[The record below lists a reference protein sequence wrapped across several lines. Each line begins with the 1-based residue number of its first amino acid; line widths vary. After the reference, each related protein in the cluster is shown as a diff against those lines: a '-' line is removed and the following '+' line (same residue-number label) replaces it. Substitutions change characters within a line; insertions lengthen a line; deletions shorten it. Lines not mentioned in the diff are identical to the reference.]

1 MAFLVMHRE
10 RNLGQAVVRSIVAI
24 GLVASLGACSGT
36 SNSGPSAST
45 ANSSSE
51 SDVDN
56 SIPGDPADGP
66 DSVQPTCVQPGVLTC
81 LLPWPD
87 NRLTVADVNTPT
99 GRRLAI
105 PSDATPVNVDGVAI
119 DVTDQN
125 RGDGFSPN
133 SVIVFSAPD
142 VDLEKSGV
150 PNSTAIEDSL
160 VISNP
165 ITLRD
170 VDSVTDWP
178 FWGELDEP
186 SGLVTLRP
194 AVALT
199 EGHTYEVTIGD
210 LVTTQG
216 QPVDIDETKRQW
228 SFTVAS
234 EESLSSRL
242 LHERSVAYEQIGD
255 GVPKFTVDTVSP
267 GDFQTIDGTLE
278 IPNFLDND
286 GSPGGKLLFD
296 ADGNPAINPDHPT
309 YEAAYRCLIP
319 NEVSSP
325 VPALLYGHGLMGSR
339 DQVDFFGAFAG
350 QGMIG
355 ACAVDWLGMAT
366 EDVANL
372 TGILGD
378 MSRFNEQVD
387 RMLQGHI
394 AFQMLGRL
402 TNSPSG
408 FVSHQAFQNADG
420 SPILKADST
429 VFVGN
434 SQGGILGGA
443 TSAISTE
450 WHRAVLGVPGMNYSL
465 LLPRS
470 SDWPEFKVIFDQA
483 YAQPEDQLISL
494 ALVQLLWDRGE
505 NGGYA
510 QHLTSNPYQG
520 IESKDVLLVEAFG
533 DHQVANVGTEVLART
548 INAKV
553 HSPSVK
559 DGRSLSKTPF
569 WGIGQIESYPF
580 NGSAL
585 VMWDYGTPAP
595 PIGAAAP
602 TEPEFGLDPH
612 GAGSDEALVLVQA
625 LGYLLGG
632 QLQNVCGDGPCVGR
646 QIDG

>member
-1 MAFLVMHRE
+1 MAFLVMRRK
-10 RNLGQAVVRSIVAI
+10 RNFAQVLARSVVVM
-24 GLVASLGACSGT
+24 GLVASLAACSGT
-36 SNSGPSAST
+36 SDPGSSAST
-45 ANSSSE
+45 TDSSPGSTVDGSAPGSP
-51 SDVDN
+51 SD
-56 SIPGDPADGP
+56 GT
-66 DSVQPTCVQPGVLTC
+66 DSVQPTCDQPGVLTC

-105 PSDATPVNVDGVAI
+105 PSDATPVNVDGVAL

-160 VISNP
+160 IDSNP
-165 ITLRD
+165 ISLRD
-170 VDSVTDWP
+170 IDSEIDWP

-199 EGHTYEVTIGD
+199 EGHTYQVTID
-210 LVTTQG
+210 ALVTSQG
-216 QPVDIDETKRQW
+216 EPVDIDANKQQW

-242 LHERSVAYEQIGD
+242 LFERSVAYEQIGD
-255 GVPKFTVDTVSP
+255 GAPKFTVDTVTP
-267 GDFQTIDGTLE
+267 GDVQTIDGTLE

-296 ADGNPAINPDHPT
+296 SAGNPALNPEHPT
-309 YEAAYRCLIP
+309 YDAAFRCVIP

-325 VPALLYGHGLMGSR
+325 VPALLYGHGLLGSR
-339 DQVDFFGAFAG
+339 SQVDFFGAFAG

-366 EDVANL
+366 EDLANL
-372 TGILGD
+372 AGILSD
-378 MSRFNEQVD
+378 MSRFNEQAD
-387 RMLQGHI
+387 RMLQGII

-402 TNSPSG
+402 TNSPLG
-408 FVSHQAFQNADG
+408 FVSHSAFQNDDG
-420 SPILKADST
+420 SPILKADAT

-443 TSAISTE
+443 ATAITSE
-450 WHRAVLGVPGMNYSL
+450 WSRAVLGVPGMNYSL

-470 SDWPEFKVIFDQA
+470 SDWPEFQVIFDKA
-483 YAQPEDQLISL
+483 YTKKEDQLLTL

-510 QHLTSNPYQG
+510 QHLTADPYPG
-520 IESKDVLLVEAFG
+520 LESKDVLLVQAFG
-533 DHQVANVGTEVLART
+533 DHQVANVATEVFART
-548 INAKV
+548 IQAKIAT
-553 HSPSVK
+553 PALQE
-559 DGRSLSKTPF
+559 GRSLSRTPF
-569 WGIGQIESYPF
+569 WGIDPIDGYPF
-580 NGSAL
+580 DGSAL
-585 VMWDYGTPAP
+585 VIWDYGTPAP
-595 PIGAAAP
+595 PVGAAMP

-612 GAGSDEALVLVQA
+612 GAGSDEPLVLVQA

-632 QLQNVCGDGPCVGR
+632 QLLNVCGDGPCIGQ

>member
-1 MAFLVMHRE
+1 MALLGMRRE
-10 RNLGQAVVRSIVAI
+10 QNFGQKAARSLLAI
-24 GLVASLGACSGT
+24 GLIGSLAACSK
-36 SNSGPSAST
+36 ST
-45 ANSSSE
+45 N
-51 SDVDN
+51 SDV
-56 SIPGDPADGP
+56 SAPTTVVPPGTAADGADP
-66 DSVQPTCVQPGVLTC
+66 VQPTCDQPGVLTC

-87 NRLTVADVNTPT
+87 NRLTVPDLSTPT

-105 PSDATPVNVDGVAI
+105 PSDATPINVDGVAL

-133 SVIVFSAPD
+133 SMIVFAAPD
-142 VDLEKSGV
+142 VDLAKSGV

-160 VISNP
+160 TSSNP
-165 ITLRD
+165 ISLRD
-170 VDSVTDWP
+170 LDTETDWP

-199 EGHTYEVTIGD
+199 EGHTYQITIGA
-210 LVTTQG
+210 LVTNQG
-216 QPVDIDETKRQW
+216 QPVDIDADKQQW

-242 LHERSVAYEQIGD
+242 LYERSVAYEQIGD
-255 GVPKFTVDTVSP
+255 GAPKFTVDTVTP
-267 GDFQTIDGTLE
+267 GDVQTIDGTLE

-296 ADGNPAINPDHPT
+296 SAGNPSLNPEHPM
-309 YEAAYRCLIP
+309 YDAAFRCVIP
-319 NEVSSP
+319 NEVSTP
-325 VPALLYGHGLMGSR
+325 VPALLYGHGLLGSR
-339 DQVDFFGAFAG
+339 SQVDFFGAFAG
-350 QGMIG
+350 QGTIG

-372 TGILGD
+372 AGILSD
-378 MSRFNEQVD
+378 MSRFNEQAD
-387 RMLQGHI
+387 RMLQGII

-402 TNSPSG
+402 TNSPMG
-408 FVSHQAFQNADG
+408 FVSHPAFQNDDG
-420 SPILKADST
+420 SPILKADAT

-443 TSAISTE
+443 ASAVSSE
-450 WHRAVLGVPGMNYSL
+450 WNRAGLGVPGMNYSL

-470 SDWPEFKVIFDQA
+470 SDWPEFQVIFDKA
-483 YAQPEDQLISL
+483 YTRSEDRLL
-494 ALVQLLWDRGE
+494 ALALAQLLWDRGE

-510 QHLTSNPYQG
+510 QHLTADPYPG
-520 IESKDVLLVEAFG
+520 LESKNVLLVEAFG
-533 DHQVANVGTEVLART
+533 DHQVANVATEVFART
-548 INAKV
+548 IQAKLGA
-553 HSPSVK
+553 PALR

-569 WGIGQIESYPF
+569 WGIDPIDGYPF
-580 NGSAL
+580 DGSAL
-585 VMWDYGTPAP
+585 VVWDYGTPAP
-595 PIGAAAP
+595 PVGAAIP
-602 TEPEFGLDPH
+602 TDPEYGRDPH
-612 GAGSDEALVLVQA
+612 GAGSDEPLVLVQA

-632 QLQNVCGDGPCVGR
+632 QLLNVCGDGPCIGT

>member
-1 MAFLVMHRE
+1 MALLSMRTE
-10 RNLGQAVVRSIVAI
+10 RNFSQMTALSVLVI
-24 GLVASLGACSGT
+24 GLVASLAACSG
-36 SNSGPSAST
+36 SSDSGSLAST
-45 ANSSSE
+45 TDLSTGSPEDSSAPE
-51 SDVDN
+51 SPVN
-56 SIPGDPADGP
+56 GADT
-66 DSVQPTCVQPGVLTC
+66 VLPTCEQPGVLTC

-87 NRLTVADVNTPT
+87 NRLTVADSSMPT

-105 PSDATPVNVDGVAI
+105 PGDATPVNVDGIAI

-133 SVIVFSAPD
+133 SVIIFSAPD

-150 PNSTAIEDSL
+150 PDSTEIENSLTD
-160 VISNP
+160 SNP
-165 ITLRD
+165 VSLRD
-170 VDSVTDWP
+170 IDSNTDWP
-178 FWGELDEP
+178 FWGELDR

-194 AVALT
+194 AVALA
-199 EGHTYEVTIGD
+199 EGHTYQVTIGD
-210 LVTTQG
+210 LVNSQD
-216 QPVDIDETKRQW
+216 QPVDIDLNSRQW

-242 LHERSVAYEQIGD
+242 LFERSVAYEQIGD
-255 GVPKFTVDTVSP
+255 GVPKFTVDSVTP
-267 GDFQTIDGTLE
+267 GDVQTIDGTLE

-296 ADGNPAINPDHPT
+296 AAGNPAVNPDHPT
-309 YEAAYRCLIP
+309 YEAAYRCVIP
-319 NEVSSP
+319 NEVISP

-339 DQVDFFGAFAG
+339 DQVDFFGTFAG

-372 TGILGD
+372 AGILAD

-402 TNSPSG
+402 TNSPLG
-408 FVSHQAFQNADG
+408 FVADPAFQNANG

-443 TSAISTE
+443 ASAISTE
-450 WHRAVLGVPGMNYSL
+450 WRRAVLGVPGMNYSL

-470 SDWPEFKVIFDQA
+470 SDWPEFQVIFDKS
-483 YAQPEDQLISL
+483 YTKPEDQITAL

-505 NGGYA
+505 NGGYV

-533 DHQVANVGTEVLART
+533 DHQVANIGTELLART
-548 INAKV
+548 ISAKV
-553 HSPSVK
+553 HSPSLK
-559 DGRSLSKTPF
+559 DGRSSSKTPF
-569 WGIGQIESYPF
+569 WGIDPIESYPF
-580 NGSAL
+580 DGSAL
-585 VMWDYGTPAP
+585 VIWDFGTPAP

-602 TEPEFGLDPH
+602 SQPEFGLDPH

-625 LGYLLGG
+625 LGFLLGG
-632 QLQNVCGDGPCVGR
+632 QLQNVCGDGPCVGT

>member
-1 MAFLVMHRE
+1 MALLGMRRE
-10 RNLGQAVVRSIVAI
+10 QNFGQKAARSLLAI
-24 GLVASLGACSGT
+24 GLIGSLAACSK
-36 SNSGPSAST
+36 ST
-45 ANSSSE
+45 N
-51 SDVDN
+51 SDV
-56 SIPGDPADGP
+56 STPTTVGPPGAAVDGAEP
-66 DSVQPTCVQPGVLTC
+66 VQPTCDQPGVLTC

-87 NRLTVADVNTPT
+87 NRLTVPDLSTPT

-105 PSDATPVNVDGVAI
+105 PSEATPINVEGVAL

-133 SVIVFSAPD
+133 SVIVFAAPD
-142 VDLEKSGV
+142 VDLAKSGV

-160 VISNP
+160 TSSNP
-165 ITLRD
+165 ISLRD
-170 VDSVTDWP
+170 LDTETDWP

-199 EGHTYEVTIGD
+199 EGHTYQVTIGA
-210 LVTTQG
+210 LVTNQG
-216 QPVDIDETKRQW
+216 QPVDIDADKQQW

-242 LHERSVAYEQIGD
+242 LYERSVAYEQIGD
-255 GVPKFTVDTVSP
+255 GAPKFTVDTVTP
-267 GDFQTIDGTLE
+267 GDVQTIDGTLE

-296 ADGNPAINPDHPT
+296 SAGNPSLNPEHPM
-309 YEAAYRCLIP
+309 YDAAFRCVIP
-319 NEVSSP
+319 NEVSTP
-325 VPALLYGHGLMGSR
+325 VPALLYGHGLLGSR
-339 DQVDFFGAFAG
+339 SQVDFFGAFAG
-350 QGMIG
+350 QGTIG

-372 TGILGD
+372 AGILSD
-378 MSRFNEQVD
+378 MSRFNEQAD
-387 RMLQGHI
+387 RMLQGII

-402 TNSPSG
+402 TNSPMG
-408 FVSHQAFQNADG
+408 FVSHPAFQNDDG
-420 SPILKADST
+420 SPILKADAT

-443 TSAISTE
+443 ASAVSSE
-450 WHRAVLGVPGMNYSL
+450 WNRAVLGVPGMNYSL

-470 SDWPEFKVIFDQA
+470 SDWPEFQVIFDKA
-483 YAQPEDQLISL
+483 YTRSEDRLLAL

-510 QHLTSNPYQG
+510 QHLTADPYPG
-520 IESKDVLLVEAFG
+520 LESKNVLLVEAFG
-533 DHQVANVGTEVLART
+533 DHQVANVATEVFART
-548 INAKV
+548 IQAKLGA
-553 HSPSVK
+553 PALR

-569 WGIGQIESYPF
+569 WGIDPIDGYPF
-580 NGSAL
+580 DGSAL
-585 VMWDYGTPAP
+585 VVWDYGTPAP
-595 PIGAAAP
+595 PVGAAIP
-602 TEPEFGLDPH
+602 TDPEYGRDPH
-612 GAGSDEALVLVQA
+612 GAGSDEPLVLVQA

-632 QLQNVCGDGPCVGR
+632 QLLNVCGDGPCIGT

>member
-1 MAFLVMHRE
+1 M
-10 RNLGQAVVRSIVAI
+10 
-24 GLVASLGACSGT
+24 
-36 SNSGPSAST
+36 
-45 ANSSSE
+45 
-51 SDVDN
+51 
-56 SIPGDPADGP
+56 
-66 DSVQPTCVQPGVLTC
+66 
-81 LLPWPD
+81 PWPD

-105 PSDATPVNVDGVAI
+105 PSDATPVNVDGVAL

-160 VISNP
+160 IDSNP
-165 ITLRD
+165 ISLRD
-170 VDSVTDWP
+170 IDSEIDWP

-199 EGHTYEVTIGD
+199 EGHTYQVTID
-210 LVTTQG
+210 ALVTSQG
-216 QPVDIDETKRQW
+216 EPVDIDANKQQW

-242 LHERSVAYEQIGD
+242 LFERSVAYEQIGD
-255 GVPKFTVDTVSP
+255 GAPKFTVDTVTP
-267 GDFQTIDGTLE
+267 GDVQTIDGTLE

-296 ADGNPAINPDHPT
+296 SAGNPALNPEHPT
-309 YEAAYRCLIP
+309 YDAAFRCVIP

-325 VPALLYGHGLMGSR
+325 VPALLYGHGLLGSR
-339 DQVDFFGAFAG
+339 SQVDFFGAFAG

-366 EDVANL
+366 EDLANL
-372 TGILGD
+372 AGILSD
-378 MSRFNEQVD
+378 MSRFNEQAD
-387 RMLQGHI
+387 RMLQGII

-402 TNSPSG
+402 TNSPLG
-408 FVSHQAFQNADG
+408 FVSHSAFQNDDG
-420 SPILKADST
+420 SPILKADAT

-443 TSAISTE
+443 ATAITSE
-450 WHRAVLGVPGMNYSL
+450 WSRAVLGVPGMNYSL

-470 SDWPEFKVIFDQA
+470 SDWPEFQVIFDQA
-483 YAQPEDQLISL
+483 YTKKEDQLLTL

-510 QHLTSNPYQG
+510 QHLTADPYPG
-520 IESKDVLLVEAFG
+520 LESKDVLLVQAFG
-533 DHQVANVGTEVLART
+533 DHQVANVATEVFART
-548 INAKV
+548 IQAKIAT
-553 HSPSVK
+553 PALQE
-559 DGRSLSKTPF
+559 GRSLSRTPF
-569 WGIGQIESYPF
+569 WGIDPIGGYPF
-580 NGSAL
+580 DGSAL
-585 VMWDYGTPAP
+585 VIWDYGTPAP
-595 PIGAAAP
+595 PVGAAMP

-612 GAGSDEALVLVQA
+612 GAGSDEPLVLVQA

-632 QLQNVCGDGPCVGR
+632 QLLNVCGDGPCIGQ

>member
-1 MAFLVMHRE
+1 MSWNMALLGMRRE
-10 RNLGQAVVRSIVAI
+10 QNFGQKATRSLLAI
-24 GLVASLGACSGT
+24 GLIGSLAACSK
-36 SNSGPSAST
+36 ST
-45 ANSSSE
+45 N
-51 SDVDN
+51 SDV
-56 SIPGDPADGP
+56 SAPTTVGPPGTAADGADP
-66 DSVQPTCVQPGVLTC
+66 VQPTCDQPGVLTC

-87 NRLTVADVNTPT
+87 NRLTVPDLSTPT

-105 PSDATPVNVDGVAI
+105 PSDATPINVEGVAL

-133 SVIVFSAPD
+133 SVIVFAAPD
-142 VDLEKSGV
+142 VDLAKSGV

-160 VISNP
+160 TSSNP
-165 ITLRD
+165 ISLRD
-170 VDSVTDWP
+170 LDTETDWP

-199 EGHTYEVTIGD
+199 EGHTYQVTIGA
-210 LVTTQG
+210 LVTNQG
-216 QPVDIDETKRQW
+216 QPVDIDANKQQW

-242 LHERSVAYEQIGD
+242 LYERSVAYEQIGD
-255 GVPKFTVDTVSP
+255 GAPKFTVDTVTP
-267 GDFQTIDGTLE
+267 GDVQTIDGTLE

-296 ADGNPAINPDHPT
+296 SAGNPSLNPEHPM
-309 YEAAYRCLIP
+309 YDAAFRCVIP
-319 NEVSSP
+319 NEVSTP
-325 VPALLYGHGLMGSR
+325 VPALLYGHGLLGSR
-339 DQVDFFGAFAG
+339 SQVDFFGAFAG
-350 QGMIG
+350 QGTIG

-372 TGILGD
+372 AGILSD
-378 MSRFNEQVD
+378 MSRFNEQAD
-387 RMLQGHI
+387 RMLQGII

-402 TNSPSG
+402 TNSPMG
-408 FVSHQAFQNADG
+408 FVSHPAFQNDDG
-420 SPILKADST
+420 SPILKADAT

-443 TSAISTE
+443 ASAVSSE
-450 WHRAVLGVPGMNYSL
+450 WNRAVLGVPGMNYSL

-470 SDWPEFKVIFDQA
+470 SDWPEFQVIFDKA
-483 YAQPEDQLISL
+483 YTRSEDRLLAL

-510 QHLTSNPYQG
+510 QHLTADPYPG
-520 IESKDVLLVEAFG
+520 LESKNVLLVEAFG
-533 DHQVANVGTEVLART
+533 DHQVANVATEVFART
-548 INAKV
+548 IQAKLGA
-553 HSPSVK
+553 PALR

-569 WGIGQIESYPF
+569 WGIDPIDGYPF
-580 NGSAL
+580 DGSAL
-585 VMWDYGTPAP
+585 VVWDYGTPAP
-595 PIGAAAP
+595 PVGAAIP
-602 TEPEFGLDPH
+602 TDPEYGRDPH
-612 GAGSDEALVLVQA
+612 GAGSDEPLVLVQA

-632 QLQNVCGDGPCVGR
+632 QLLNVCGDGPCIGT

>member
-1 MAFLVMHRE
+1 MALLGMRRE
-10 RNLGQAVVRSIVAI
+10 QNFGQKAARSLLAI
-24 GLVASLGACSGT
+24 GLIGSLAACSK
-36 SNSGPSAST
+36 ST
-45 ANSSSE
+45 N
-51 SDVDN
+51 SDV
-56 SIPGDPADGP
+56 SAPTTVGPPGAAVDGAEP
-66 DSVQPTCVQPGVLTC
+66 VQPTCDQPGVLTC

-87 NRLTVADVNTPT
+87 NRLTVPDLSTPT

-105 PSDATPVNVDGVAI
+105 PSDATPINVEGVAL

-133 SVIVFSAPD
+133 SVIVFAAPD
-142 VDLEKSGV
+142 VDLAKSGV

-160 VISNP
+160 SSSNP
-165 ITLRD
+165 ISLRD
-170 VDSVTDWP
+170 LDTETDWP

-199 EGHTYEVTIGD
+199 EGHTYQVTIGA
-210 LVTTQG
+210 LVTNQG
-216 QPVDIDETKRQW
+216 QPVDIDADKQQW

-242 LHERSVAYEQIGD
+242 LYERSVAYEQIGD
-255 GVPKFTVDTVSP
+255 GAPKFTVDTVTP
-267 GDFQTIDGTLE
+267 GDVQTIDGTLE

-296 ADGNPAINPDHPT
+296 SAGNPSLNPEHPM
-309 YEAAYRCLIP
+309 YDAAFRCVIP
-319 NEVSSP
+319 NEVSTP
-325 VPALLYGHGLMGSR
+325 VPALLYGHGLLGSR
-339 DQVDFFGAFAG
+339 SQVDFFGAFAG
-350 QGMIG
+350 QGTIG

-372 TGILGD
+372 AGILSD
-378 MSRFNEQVD
+378 MSRFNEQAD
-387 RMLQGHI
+387 RMLQGII

-402 TNSPSG
+402 TNSPMG
-408 FVSHQAFQNADG
+408 FVSHPAFQNDDG
-420 SPILKADST
+420 SPILKADAT

-443 TSAISTE
+443 ASAVSSE
-450 WHRAVLGVPGMNYSL
+450 WNRAVLGVPGMNYSL

-470 SDWPEFKVIFDQA
+470 SDWPEFQVIFDKA
-483 YAQPEDQLISL
+483 YTRSEDRLLAL

-510 QHLTSNPYQG
+510 QHLTADPYPG
-520 IESKDVLLVEAFG
+520 LESKNVLLVEAFG
-533 DHQVANVGTEVLART
+533 DHQVANVATEVFART
-548 INAKV
+548 IQAKLGA
-553 HSPSVK
+553 PALR

-569 WGIGQIESYPF
+569 WGIDPIDGYPF
-580 NGSAL
+580 DGSAL
-585 VMWDYGTPAP
+585 VVWDYGTPAP
-595 PIGAAAP
+595 PVGAAIP
-602 TEPEFGLDPH
+602 TDPEYGRDPH
-612 GAGSDEALVLVQA
+612 GAGSDEPLVLVQA

-632 QLQNVCGDGPCVGR
+632 QLLNVCGDGPCIGT

>member
-1 MAFLVMHRE
+1 
-10 RNLGQAVVRSIVAI
+10 
-24 GLVASLGACSGT
+24 
-36 SNSGPSAST
+36 
-45 ANSSSE
+45 
-51 SDVDN
+51 
-56 SIPGDPADGP
+56 
-66 DSVQPTCVQPGVLTC
+66 
-81 LLPWPD
+81 
-87 NRLTVADVNTPT
+87 
-99 GRRLAI
+99 
-105 PSDATPVNVDGVAI
+105 
-119 DVTDQN
+119 
-125 RGDGFSPN
+125 
-133 SVIVFSAPD
+133 
-142 VDLEKSGV
+142 
-150 PNSTAIEDSL
+150 
-160 VISNP
+160 
-165 ITLRD
+165 
-170 VDSVTDWP
+170 
-178 FWGELDEP
+178 DEP

-210 LVTTQG
+210 LVTAQG
-216 QPVDIDETKRQW
+216 QPVEIDETKRQW

-267 GDFQTIDGTLE
+267 GDVQTIDGTLE

-309 YEAAYRCLIP
+309 YEAAYRCVIP

-372 TGILGD
+372 AGILGD

-408 FVSHQAFQNADG
+408 FVSNQAFQNADG

-443 TSAISTE
+443 ASAISTE

-470 SDWPEFKVIFDQA
+470 SDWPEFEVIFDQA
-483 YAQPEDQLISL
+483 YTQPEDQLISL

-510 QHLTSNPYQG
+510 QHLTSTPYQG
-520 IESKDVLLVEAFG
+520 IESKNILLVEAFG

-569 WGIGQIESYPF
+569 WGIEQIESYPF

-632 QLQNVCGDGPCVGR
+632 QLQNVCGDGPCVGT

>member
-1 MAFLVMHRE
+1 MALLGMRREQNFGQKAARSLLV
-10 RNLGQAVVRSIVAI
+10 I
-24 GLVASLGACSGT
+24 GLIGSLAACSK
-36 SNSGPSAST
+36 ST
-45 ANSSSE
+45 N
-51 SDVDN
+51 SDV
-56 SIPGDPADGP
+56 SAPTTVVPPGTAADGADP
-66 DSVQPTCVQPGVLTC
+66 VQPTCDQPGVLTC

-87 NRLTVADVNTPT
+87 NRLTVPDLSTPT

-105 PSDATPVNVDGVAI
+105 PSEATPINVEGVAL

-133 SVIVFSAPD
+133 SVIVFAAPD
-142 VDLEKSGV
+142 VDLAKSGV

-160 VISNP
+160 TSSNP
-165 ITLRD
+165 ISLRD
-170 VDSVTDWP
+170 LDTETDWP

-199 EGHTYEVTIGD
+199 EGHTYQVTIGA
-210 LVTTQG
+210 LVTNQG
-216 QPVDIDETKRQW
+216 QPVDIDANKQQW

-242 LHERSVAYEQIGD
+242 LYERSVAYEQIGD
-255 GVPKFTVDTVSP
+255 GAPKFTVDTVTP
-267 GDFQTIDGTLE
+267 GDVQTIDGTLE

-296 ADGNPAINPDHPT
+296 SAGNPSLNPEHPM
-309 YEAAYRCLIP
+309 YDAAFRCVIP
-319 NEVSSP
+319 NEVSTP
-325 VPALLYGHGLMGSR
+325 VPALLYGHGLLGSR
-339 DQVDFFGAFAG
+339 SQVDFFGAFAG
-350 QGMIG
+350 QGTIA

-372 TGILGD
+372 AGILSD
-378 MSRFNEQVD
+378 MSRFNEQAD
-387 RMLQGHI
+387 RMLQGII

-402 TNSPSG
+402 TNSPMG
-408 FVSHQAFQNADG
+408 FVSHPAFQNDDG
-420 SPILKADST
+420 SPILKADAT

-443 TSAISTE
+443 ASAVSSE
-450 WHRAVLGVPGMNYSL
+450 WNRAVLGVPGMNYSL

-470 SDWPEFKVIFDQA
+470 SDWPEFQVIFDKA
-483 YAQPEDQLISL
+483 YTRSEDRLLAL

-510 QHLTSNPYQG
+510 QHLTADPYPG
-520 IESKDVLLVEAFG
+520 LESKNVLLVEAFG
-533 DHQVANVGTEVLART
+533 DHQVANVATEVFART
-548 INAKV
+548 IQAKLGA
-553 HSPSVK
+553 PALR

-569 WGIGQIESYPF
+569 WGIDPIDGYPF
-580 NGSAL
+580 DGSAL
-585 VMWDYGTPAP
+585 VVWDYGTPAP
-595 PIGAAAP
+595 PVGAAIP
-602 TEPEFGLDPH
+602 TDPEYGRDPH
-612 GAGSDEALVLVQA
+612 GAGSDEPLVLVQA

-632 QLQNVCGDGPCVGR
+632 QLLNVCGDGPCIGT

>member
-1 MAFLVMHRE
+1 MALLGMRRE
-10 RNLGQAVVRSIVAI
+10 RNFGQKAARSLLAI
-24 GLVASLGACSGT
+24 GLIGSLAACSK
-36 SNSGPSAST
+36 ST
-45 ANSSSE
+45 N
-51 SDVDN
+51 SDV
-56 SIPGDPADGP
+56 STPTTVGPPGAAVDGAEP
-66 DSVQPTCVQPGVLTC
+66 VQPTCDQPGVLTC

-87 NRLTVADVNTPT
+87 NRLTVPDLNSLT

-105 PSDATPVNVDGVAI
+105 PSDATPINVDGVAL

-133 SVIVFSAPD
+133 SMIVFAAPD
-142 VDLEKSGV
+142 VDLAKSGV

-160 VISNP
+160 SSSNP
-165 ITLRD
+165 ISLRD
-170 VDSVTDWP
+170 LDTETDWP

-199 EGHTYEVTIGD
+199 EGHTYQVTIGA
-210 LVTTQG
+210 LVTNQG
-216 QPVDIDETKRQW
+216 QPVDIDADKQQW

-242 LHERSVAYEQIGD
+242 LYERSVAYEQIGD
-255 GVPKFTVDTVSP
+255 GAPKFTVDTVTP
-267 GDFQTIDGTLE
+267 GDVQTIDGTLE

-296 ADGNPAINPDHPT
+296 SAGNPSLNPEHPM
-309 YEAAYRCLIP
+309 YDAAFRCVIP
-319 NEVSSP
+319 NEVSTP
-325 VPALLYGHGLMGSR
+325 VPALLYGHGLLGSR
-339 DQVDFFGAFAG
+339 SQVDFFGAFAG
-350 QGMIG
+350 QGTIG

-372 TGILGD
+372 AGILSD
-378 MSRFNEQVD
+378 MSRFNEQAD
-387 RMLQGHI
+387 RMLQGII

-402 TNSPSG
+402 TNSPMG
-408 FVSHQAFQNADG
+408 FVSHPAFQNDDG
-420 SPILKADST
+420 SPILKADAT

-443 TSAISTE
+443 ASAVSSE
-450 WHRAVLGVPGMNYSL
+450 WNRAVLGVPGMNYSL

-470 SDWPEFKVIFDQA
+470 SDWPEFQVIFDKA
-483 YAQPEDQLISL
+483 YTRSEDRLLAL

-510 QHLTSNPYQG
+510 QHLTADPYPG
-520 IESKDVLLVEAFG
+520 LESKNVLLVEAFG
-533 DHQVANVGTEVLART
+533 DHQVANVATEVFART
-548 INAKV
+548 IQAKLGA
-553 HSPSVK
+553 PALR

-569 WGIGQIESYPF
+569 WGIDPIDGYPF
-580 NGSAL
+580 DGSAL
-585 VMWDYGTPAP
+585 VVWDYGTPAP
-595 PIGAAAP
+595 PVGAAIP
-602 TEPEFGLDPH
+602 TDPEYGRDPH
-612 GAGSDEALVLVQA
+612 GAGSDEPLVLVQA

-632 QLQNVCGDGPCVGR
+632 QLLNVCGDGPCIGT

>member
-1 MAFLVMHRE
+1 MALLGMRRE
-10 RNLGQAVVRSIVAI
+10 RIFGQKAARSLLVI
-24 GLVASLGACSGT
+24 GLIGSLAACSK
-36 SNSGPSAST
+36 ST
-45 ANSSSE
+45 N
-51 SDVDN
+51 SDV
-56 SIPGDPADGP
+56 SAPTTVGPTGTAADGADP
-66 DSVQPTCVQPGVLTC
+66 VQPTCDQPGVLTC

-87 NRLTVADVNTPT
+87 NRLTVPDLSTPT

-105 PSDATPVNVDGVAI
+105 PSDATPINVEGVAL

-133 SVIVFSAPD
+133 SVIVFAAPD
-142 VDLEKSGV
+142 VDLAKSGV

-160 VISNP
+160 TSSNP
-165 ITLRD
+165 ISLRD
-170 VDSVTDWP
+170 LDTETDWP

-199 EGHTYEVTIGD
+199 EGHTYQVTIGA
-210 LVTTQG
+210 LVTNQG
-216 QPVDIDETKRQW
+216 QPVDIDANKQQW

-242 LHERSVAYEQIGD
+242 LYERSVAYEQIGD
-255 GVPKFTVDTVSP
+255 GAPKFTVDTVTP
-267 GDFQTIDGTLE
+267 GDVQTIDGTLE

-296 ADGNPAINPDHPT
+296 SAGNPSLNPAHPM
-309 YEAAYRCLIP
+309 YDAAFRCVIP
-319 NEVSSP
+319 NEVSTP
-325 VPALLYGHGLMGSR
+325 VPALLYGHGLLGSR
-339 DQVDFFGAFAG
+339 SQVDFFGAFAG
-350 QGMIG
+350 QGTIG

-372 TGILGD
+372 AGILSD
-378 MSRFNEQVD
+378 MSRFNEQAD
-387 RMLQGHI
+387 RMLQGII

-402 TNSPSG
+402 TNSPMG
-408 FVSHQAFQNADG
+408 FVSHPAFQNDDG
-420 SPILKADST
+420 SPILRADAT

-443 TSAISTE
+443 ASAVSSE
-450 WHRAVLGVPGMNYSL
+450 WNRAVLGVPGMNYSL

-470 SDWPEFKVIFDQA
+470 SDWPEFQVIFDKA
-483 YAQPEDQLISL
+483 YTRSEDRLLAL

-510 QHLTSNPYQG
+510 QHLTADPYPG
-520 IESKDVLLVEAFG
+520 LESKNVLLVEAFG
-533 DHQVANVGTEVLART
+533 DHQVANVATEVFART
-548 INAKV
+548 IQAKLGA
-553 HSPSVK
+553 PALR

-569 WGIGQIESYPF
+569 WGIDPIDGYPF
-580 NGSAL
+580 DGSAL
-585 VMWDYGTPAP
+585 VVWDYGTPAP
-595 PIGAAAP
+595 PVGAAIP
-602 TEPEFGLDPH
+602 TDPEYGRDPH
-612 GAGSDEALVLVQA
+612 GAGSDEPLVLVQA

-632 QLQNVCGDGPCVGR
+632 QLLNVCGDGPCIGT

>member
-1 MAFLVMHRE
+1 MALLGMRRE
-10 RNLGQAVVRSIVAI
+10 QNFGQKAARSLLAI
-24 GLVASLGACSGT
+24 GLIGSLAACSK
-36 SNSGPSAST
+36 ST
-45 ANSSSE
+45 N
-51 SDVDN
+51 SDV
-56 SIPGDPADGP
+56 SAPTTVVPPGTAADGADP
-66 DSVQPTCVQPGVLTC
+66 VQPTCDQPGVLTC

-87 NRLTVADVNTPT
+87 NRLTVPDLSTPT

-105 PSDATPVNVDGVAI
+105 PSEATPINVEGVAL

-133 SVIVFSAPD
+133 SVIVFAAPD
-142 VDLEKSGV
+142 VDLAKSGV

-160 VISNP
+160 TSSNP
-165 ITLRD
+165 ISLRD
-170 VDSVTDWP
+170 LDTETDWP

-199 EGHTYEVTIGD
+199 EGHTYQVTIGA
-210 LVTTQG
+210 LVTNQG
-216 QPVDIDETKRQW
+216 QPVDIDADKQQW

-242 LHERSVAYEQIGD
+242 LYERSVAYEQIGD
-255 GVPKFTVDTVSP
+255 GAPKFTVDTVTP
-267 GDFQTIDGTLE
+267 GDVQTIDGTLE

-296 ADGNPAINPDHPT
+296 SAGNPSLNPAHPM
-309 YEAAYRCLIP
+309 YDAAFRCVIP
-319 NEVSSP
+319 NEVSTP
-325 VPALLYGHGLMGSR
+325 VPALLYGHGLLGSR
-339 DQVDFFGAFAG
+339 SQVDFFGAFAG
-350 QGMIG
+350 QGTIG

-372 TGILGD
+372 AGILSD
-378 MSRFNEQVD
+378 MSRFNEQAD
-387 RMLQGHI
+387 RMLQGII

-402 TNSPSG
+402 TNSPMG
-408 FVSHQAFQNADG
+408 FVSHPAFQNDDG
-420 SPILKADST
+420 SPILKADAT

-443 TSAISTE
+443 ASAVSSE
-450 WHRAVLGVPGMNYSL
+450 WNRAVLGVPGMNYSL

-470 SDWPEFKVIFDQA
+470 SDWPEFQVIFDKA
-483 YAQPEDQLISL
+483 YTRSEDRLLAL

-510 QHLTSNPYQG
+510 QHLTADPYPG
-520 IESKDVLLVEAFG
+520 LESKNVLLVEAFG
-533 DHQVANVGTEVLART
+533 DHQVANVATEVFART
-548 INAKV
+548 IQAKLGA
-553 HSPSVK
+553 PALR

-569 WGIGQIESYPF
+569 WGIDPIDGYPF
-580 NGSAL
+580 DGSAL
-585 VMWDYGTPAP
+585 VVWDYGTPAP
-595 PIGAAAP
+595 PVGAAIP
-602 TEPEFGLDPH
+602 TDPEYGRDPH
-612 GAGSDEALVLVQA
+612 GAGSDEPLVLVQA

-632 QLQNVCGDGPCVGR
+632 QLLNVCGDGPCIGT

>member
-1 MAFLVMHRE
+1 MSWNMALLGMRRE
-10 RNLGQAVVRSIVAI
+10 RNFGQKATRSLLVI
-24 GLVASLGACSGT
+24 GFIGSLAACSNAT
-36 SNSGPSAST
+36 NSDSSAST
-45 ANSSSE
+45 TDSSPGTS
-51 SDVDN
+51 VD
-56 SIPGDPADGP
+56 GA
-66 DSVQPTCVQPGVLTC
+66 DSVQPTCDQPGVLTC

-87 NRLTVADVNTPT
+87 NRLTVPDLNTPT

-105 PSDATPVNVDGVAI
+105 PSDATPINVEGVAL

-133 SVIVFSAPD
+133 SVIVFAAPD
-142 VDLEKSGV
+142 VDLAKSGV

-160 VISNP
+160 SNSNP
-165 ITLRD
+165 ISLRD
-170 VDSVTDWP
+170 IDSETDWP

-199 EGHTYEVTIGD
+199 EGHTYQVTIGA
-210 LVTTQG
+210 LVTNQG
-216 QPVDIDETKRQW
+216 QLVDIDANKQQW

-234 EESLSSRL
+234 KESLSSRL
-242 LHERSVAYEQIGD
+242 LYERSVAYEQIGD
-255 GVPKFTVDTVSP
+255 GAPKFTVDTVTP
-267 GDFQTIDGTLE
+267 GDVQTIDGTLE

-296 ADGNPAINPDHPT
+296 SAGNPSLNPEHPS
-309 YEAAYRCLIP
+309 YDAAFRCVIP

-325 VPALLYGHGLMGSR
+325 VPALLYGHGLLGSR
-339 DQVDFFGAFAG
+339 SQVDFFGAFAG

-372 TGILGD
+372 AGILND
-378 MSRFNEQVD
+378 MSRFNEQAD
-387 RMLQGHI
+387 RMLQGII

-402 TNSPSG
+402 TNSQMG
-408 FVSHQAFQNADG
+408 FVSHPAFQNDDG
-420 SPILKADST
+420 SPIFQADAT

-443 TSAISTE
+443 ATAISSE
-450 WHRAVLGVPGMNYSL
+450 WSRAVLGVPGMNYSL

-470 SDWPEFKVIFDQA
+470 SDWPQFQVIFDKA
-483 YAQPEDQLISL
+483 YTKPEDQIVAL

-510 QHLTSNPYQG
+510 QHLTADPYPG
-520 IESKDVLLVEAFG
+520 LEVKNVLLVEAFG
-533 DHQVANVGTEVLART
+533 DHQVANVATEVFART
-548 INAKV
+548 IQAKLGA
-553 HSPSVK
+553 PALQ

-569 WGIGQIESYPF
+569 WGIEPIDGYPF
-580 NGSAL
+580 DGSAL
-585 VMWDYGTPAP
+585 VVWDYGTPAP
-595 PIGAAAP
+595 PVGAAIP
-602 TEPEFGLDPH
+602 TDPEYGRDPH
-612 GAGSDEALVLVQA
+612 GAGSDEPLVLVQA

-632 QLQNVCGDGPCVGR
+632 QLLNVCGDGPCIGT

>member
-1 MAFLVMHRE
+1 MALLGMRRE
-10 RNLGQAVVRSIVAI
+10 RNFGQKATRSLLVVGLI
-24 GLVASLGACSGT
+24 GSLVACSNAT
-36 SNSGPSAST
+36 NSDSSAST
-45 ANSSSE
+45 TDSSPGTA
-51 SDVDN
+51 VD
-56 SIPGDPADGP
+56 GADLA
-66 DSVQPTCVQPGVLTC
+66 QPTCEQPGVLTC

-87 NRLTVADVNTPT
+87 NRLTVPDFSTPT

-105 PSDATPVNVDGVAI
+105 PSDATPINVDGVAL

-133 SVIVFSAPD
+133 SVIVFAAPD
-142 VDLEKSGV
+142 VDLAKSGV

-160 VISNP
+160 SSSNP
-165 ITLRD
+165 ISLRD
-170 VDSVTDWP
+170 IDSDTDWP

-199 EGHTYEVTIGD
+199 EGHTYQVTIGA
-210 LVTTQG
+210 LVTNQG
-216 QPVDIDETKRQW
+216 QPVDIDANKQQW

-242 LHERSVAYEQIGD
+242 LFERSVAYEQIGD
-255 GVPKFTVDTVSP
+255 GAPKFTVDTVTP
-267 GDFQTIDGTLE
+267 GDVQTIEGTLE

-296 ADGNPAINPDHPT
+296 SAGNPALNPEHPM
-309 YEAAYRCLIP
+309 YDAAFRCVIP
-319 NEVSSP
+319 NEVSTP
-325 VPALLYGHGLMGSR
+325 VPALLYGHGLLGSR
-339 DQVDFFGAFAG
+339 SQVDFFGAFAG

-372 TGILGD
+372 AGILND
-378 MSRFNEQVD
+378 MSRFNEQAD
-387 RMLQGHI
+387 RMLQGII

-402 TNSPSG
+402 TNSALG
-408 FVSHQAFQNADG
+408 FVSHPAFQNDDG
-420 SPILKADST
+420 SPILKADAT

-443 TSAISTE
+443 ASAISSE
-450 WHRAVLGVPGMNYSL
+450 WSRAVLGVPAMNYSL

-470 SDWPEFKVIFDQA
+470 SDWPEFQVIFDKA
-483 YAQPEDQLISL
+483 YTRSEDRLLAL

-510 QHLTSNPYQG
+510 QHLTADPYPG
-520 IESKDVLLVEAFG
+520 LEAKNVLLVQAFG
-533 DHQVANVGTEVLART
+533 DHQVANVATEVFART
-548 INAKV
+548 IQAKIAT
-553 HSPSVK
+553 PALK

-569 WGIGQIESYPF
+569 WGIDPIDGYPF
-580 NGSAL
+580 AGSAL
-585 VMWDYGTPAP
+585 VIWDYGTPAP
-595 PIGAAAP
+595 PVGAAIP
-602 TEPEFGLDPH
+602 TDPEYGRDPH
-612 GAGSDEALVLVQA
+612 GAGSDEPLVLVQA

-632 QLQNVCGDGPCVGR
+632 QLLNVCGDGPCIGT

>member
-1 MAFLVMHRE
+1 MALLEMDKVQKISHKLARSAVLV
-10 RNLGQAVVRSIVAI
+10 
-24 GLVASLGACSGT
+24 GLVAWSAACSG
-36 SNSGPSAST
+36 
-45 ANSSSE
+45 SSE
-51 SDVDN
+51 SGSITSTTDLSSESAEDSSVPASPVD
-56 SIPGDPADGP
+56 GAG
-66 DSVQPTCVQPGVLTC
+66 SVLPTCKQSGVLEC

-87 NRLTVADVNTPT
+87 NRLTVADSTMAT

-105 PSDATPVNVDGVAI
+105 PSDATPVNIDGIAI

-133 SVIVFSAPD
+133 SVIIFSAPN

-150 PNSTAIEDSL
+150 PDSTKIEDSL
-160 VISNP
+160 TDSSP
-165 ITLRD
+165 IALRD
-170 VDSVTDWP
+170 IDSGTDWP
-178 FWGELDEP
+178 FWGELDVA

-194 AVALT
+194 ATALT
-199 EGHTYEVTIGD
+199 EGHTFQVTIGD

-216 QPVDIDETKRQW
+216 QPVDIDPTMRQW
-228 SFTVAS
+228 NFTVAS
-234 EESLSSRL
+234 TESLSSRL
-242 LHERSVAYEQIGD
+242 LYERSVAYELIGD
-255 GVPKFTVDTVSP
+255 GVPEFTVGDVTP
-267 GDFQTIDGTLE
+267 GDIQTINGTLR

-286 GSPGGKLLFD
+286 GSPGGQLLFD
-296 ADGNPAINPDHPT
+296 AAGNPAVNSDHPT
-309 YEAAYRCLIP
+309 YEAAYRCVIP

-339 DQVDFFGAFAG
+339 SEVDFFGAFVG

-372 TGILGD
+372 AGILSD
-378 MSRFNEQVD
+378 MSRFNEQAD

-402 TNSPSG
+402 TNSPLG
-408 FVSHQAFQNADG
+408 FSTNLAFQNADG
-420 SPILKADST
+420 TAILKADSAI
-429 VFVGN
+429 FVGN

-443 TSAISTE
+443 ASAISTE
-450 WHRAVLGVPGMNYSL
+450 WRRAVLGVPGMNYSL

-470 SDWPEFKVIFDQA
+470 SDWPQFQVIFDQA
-483 YAQPEDQLISL
+483 YTKPEDQIATL
-494 ALVQLLWDRGE
+494 ALIQLLWDRGE

-533 DHQVANVGTEVLART
+533 DHQVANIATELLART
-548 INAKV
+548 INTKV
-553 HSPSVK
+553 HSPSLMA
-559 DGRSLSKTPF
+559 GRSSSLTPF
-569 WGIGQIESYPF
+569 WGINPIESYPF
-580 NGSAL
+580 DGSAL

-595 PIGAAAP
+595 PTGPVAP
-602 TEPEFGLDPH
+602 TQPEFGLDPH
-612 GAGSDEALVLVQA
+612 GAGSDEALVLVQS

-632 QLQNVCGDGPCVGR
+632 QLQNVCGDGPCVGA
-646 QIDG
+646 QIDR

>member
-1 MAFLVMHRE
+1 MALLGMRREQNFGQKAARSLLV
-10 RNLGQAVVRSIVAI
+10 I
-24 GLVASLGACSGT
+24 GLIGSLAACSK
-36 SNSGPSAST
+36 ST
-45 ANSSSE
+45 N
-51 SDVDN
+51 SDV
-56 SIPGDPADGP
+56 SAPTTVVPPGTAADGADP
-66 DSVQPTCVQPGVLTC
+66 VQPTCDQPGVLTC

-87 NRLTVADVNTPT
+87 NRLTVPDLSTPT

-105 PSDATPVNVDGVAI
+105 PSEATPINVEGVAL

-142 VDLEKSGV
+142 VDLAKSGV

-160 VISNP
+160 TSSNP
-165 ITLRD
+165 ISLRD
-170 VDSVTDWP
+170 LDTETDWP

-199 EGHTYEVTIGD
+199 EGHTYQVTIGA
-210 LVTTQG
+210 LVTNQG
-216 QPVDIDETKRQW
+216 QPVDIDADKQQW

-242 LHERSVAYEQIGD
+242 LYERSVAYEQIGD
-255 GVPKFTVDTVSP
+255 GAPKFTVDTVTP
-267 GDFQTIDGTLE
+267 GDVQTIDGTLE

-296 ADGNPAINPDHPT
+296 SAGNPSLNPAHPM
-309 YEAAYRCLIP
+309 YDAAFRCVIP
-319 NEVSSP
+319 NEVSTP
-325 VPALLYGHGLMGSR
+325 VPALLYGHGLLGSR
-339 DQVDFFGAFAG
+339 SQVDFFGAFAG
-350 QGMIG
+350 QGTIG

-372 TGILGD
+372 AGILSD
-378 MSRFNEQVD
+378 MSRFNEQAD
-387 RMLQGHI
+387 RMLQGII

-402 TNSPSG
+402 TNSPMG
-408 FVSHQAFQNADG
+408 FVSHPAFQNDDG
-420 SPILKADST
+420 SPILKADAT

-443 TSAISTE
+443 ASAVSSE
-450 WHRAVLGVPGMNYSL
+450 WNRAVLGVPGMNYSL

-470 SDWPEFKVIFDQA
+470 SDWPEFQVIFDKA
-483 YAQPEDQLISL
+483 YTRSEDRLLAL

-510 QHLTSNPYQG
+510 QHLTADPYPG
-520 IESKDVLLVEAFG
+520 LESKNVLLVEAFG
-533 DHQVANVGTEVLART
+533 DHQVANVATEVFART
-548 INAKV
+548 IQAKLGA
-553 HSPSVK
+553 PALR

-569 WGIGQIESYPF
+569 WGIDPIDGYPF
-580 NGSAL
+580 DGSAL
-585 VMWDYGTPAP
+585 VVWDYGTPAP
-595 PIGAAAP
+595 PVGAAIP
-602 TEPEFGLDPH
+602 TDPEYGRDPH
-612 GAGSDEALVLVQA
+612 GAGSDEPLVLVQA

-632 QLQNVCGDGPCVGR
+632 QLLNVCGDGPCIGT

>member
-1 MAFLVMHRE
+1 MALLSMRRE
-10 RNLGQAVVRSIVAI
+10 RNFSQMTALSVLVI
-24 GLVASLGACSGT
+24 GLVASLAACSG
-36 SNSGPSAST
+36 SSDSGSFAST
-45 ANSSSE
+45 TEPSTDSPEDSSAPE
-51 SDVDN
+51 SPVD
-56 SIPGDPADGP
+56 GADT
-66 DSVQPTCVQPGVLTC
+66 VLPTCEQSGVLTC

-87 NRLTVADVNTPT
+87 NRLTVADSSMPT

-105 PSDATPVNVDGVAI
+105 PGDATPVNVDGIAI

-133 SVIVFSAPD
+133 SVIIFSAPD
-142 VDLEKSGV
+142 VDLEKSRL
-150 PNSTAIEDSL
+150 PDSTEIENSLTDSSP
-160 VISNP
+160 VS
-165 ITLRD
+165 LRD
-170 VDSVTDWP
+170 IDSDTDWP
-178 FWGELDEP
+178 FWGELDK

-199 EGHTYEVTIGD
+199 EGHTYQVTIGD
-210 LVTTQG
+210 LVNSQD
-216 QPVDIDETKRQW
+216 QPVDIDLNSRQW

-242 LHERSVAYEQIGD
+242 LFERSVAYEQIGD
-255 GVPKFTVDTVSP
+255 GVPKFTVDSVTP
-267 GDFQTIDGTLE
+267 GDVKTVNGTLE

-286 GSPGGKLLFD
+286 GTPGGKLLFD
-296 ADGNPAINPDHPT
+296 ASGNPAVNPEHPI
-309 YEAAYRCLIP
+309 YKAAYRCVIP
-319 NEVSSP
+319 NEVASP

-339 DQVDFFGAFAG
+339 DQVDFFGTFAG

-372 TGILGD
+372 AGILGD

-402 TNSPSG
+402 TNSPLG
-408 FVSHQAFQNADG
+408 FVADPVFQNANG

-443 TSAISTE
+443 ASAISTE
-450 WHRAVLGVPGMNYSL
+450 WRRAVLGVPGMNYSL

-470 SDWPEFKVIFDQA
+470 SDWPEFQVIFDKS
-483 YAQPEDQLISL
+483 YTKPEDQITAL
-494 ALVQLLWDRGE
+494 ALIQLLWDRGE
-505 NGGYA
+505 NGGYV
-510 QHLTSNPYQG
+510 QHLTSNPYRG

-533 DHQVANVGTEVLART
+533 DHQVANIGTELLART
-548 INAKV
+548 ISAKV
-553 HSPSVK
+553 HSPSLK
-559 DGRSLSKTPF
+559 DGRSSSKTPF
-569 WGIGQIESYPF
+569 WGIDPIESYPF
-580 NGSAL
+580 DGSAL
-585 VMWDYGTPAP
+585 VIWDFGTPAP

-602 TEPEFGLDPH
+602 SQPEFGLDPH

-625 LGYLLGG
+625 LGFLLGG
-632 QLQNVCGDGPCVGR
+632 QLQNVCGDGPCIGT

>member
-1 MAFLVMHRE
+1 MSWNMALLGMRRE
-10 RNLGQAVVRSIVAI
+10 QNFGQKAARSLLAI
-24 GLVASLGACSGT
+24 GLIGSLAACSK
-36 SNSGPSAST
+36 ST
-45 ANSSSE
+45 N
-51 SDVDN
+51 SDV
-56 SIPGDPADGP
+56 SAPTTVGPPGAAVDGAEP
-66 DSVQPTCVQPGVLTC
+66 VQPTCDQPGVLTC

-87 NRLTVADVNTPT
+87 NRLTVPDLSTPT

-105 PSDATPVNVDGVAI
+105 PSDATPINVDGVAL

-133 SVIVFSAPD
+133 SMIVFAAPD
-142 VDLEKSGV
+142 VDLAKSGV

-160 VISNP
+160 SSSNP
-165 ITLRD
+165 ISLRD
-170 VDSVTDWP
+170 LDTETDWP

-199 EGHTYEVTIGD
+199 EGHTYQVTIGA
-210 LVTTQG
+210 LVTNQG
-216 QPVDIDETKRQW
+216 QPVDIDADKQQW

-242 LHERSVAYEQIGD
+242 LYERSVAYEQIGD
-255 GVPKFTVDTVSP
+255 GAPKFTVDTVTP
-267 GDFQTIDGTLE
+267 GDVQTIDGTLE

-296 ADGNPAINPDHPT
+296 SAGNPSLNPEHPM
-309 YEAAYRCLIP
+309 YDAAFRCVIP
-319 NEVSSP
+319 NEVSTP
-325 VPALLYGHGLMGSR
+325 VPALLYGHGLLGSR
-339 DQVDFFGAFAG
+339 SQVDFFGAFAG
-350 QGMIG
+350 QGTIG

-372 TGILGD
+372 AGILSD
-378 MSRFNEQVD
+378 MSRFNEQAD
-387 RMLQGHI
+387 RMLQGII

-402 TNSPSG
+402 TNSPMG
-408 FVSHQAFQNADG
+408 FVSHPAFQNDDG
-420 SPILKADST
+420 SPILKADAT

-443 TSAISTE
+443 ASAVSSE
-450 WHRAVLGVPGMNYSL
+450 WNRAVLGVPGMNYSL

-470 SDWPEFKVIFDQA
+470 SDWPEFQVIFDKA
-483 YAQPEDQLISL
+483 YTRSEDRLLAL

-510 QHLTSNPYQG
+510 QHLTADPYPG
-520 IESKDVLLVEAFG
+520 LESKNVLLVEAFG
-533 DHQVANVGTEVLART
+533 DHQVANVATEVFART
-548 INAKV
+548 IQAKLGA
-553 HSPSVK
+553 PALR

-569 WGIGQIESYPF
+569 WGIDPIDGYPF
-580 NGSAL
+580 DGSAL
-585 VMWDYGTPAP
+585 VVWDYGTPAP
-595 PIGAAAP
+595 PVGAAIP
-602 TEPEFGLDPH
+602 TDPEYGRDPH
-612 GAGSDEALVLVQA
+612 GAGSDEPLVLVQA

-632 QLQNVCGDGPCVGR
+632 QLLNVCGDGPCIGT

>member
-1 MAFLVMHRE
+1 MSWNMALLGMRRE
-10 RNLGQAVVRSIVAI
+10 RNFGQKATRSLLVMGLLGS
-24 GLVASLGACSGT
+24 LVAC
-36 SNSGPSAST
+36 
-45 ANSSSE
+45 SE
-51 SDVDN
+51 STNSDV
-56 SIPGDPADGP
+56 SAPMTDGP
-66 DSVQPTCVQPGVLTC
+66 PGTAVDGAGLVQPTCDQPGVLTC

-87 NRLTVADVNTPT
+87 NRLTVPDLSTST

-105 PSDATPVNVDGVAI
+105 PSDATPINVEGVAL

-133 SVIVFSAPD
+133 SVIVFAAPD
-142 VDLEKSGV
+142 VDLAKSGV

-160 VISNP
+160 TSSNP
-165 ITLRD
+165 ISLRD
-170 VDSVTDWP
+170 LDTETDWP

-199 EGHTYEVTIGD
+199 EGHTYQVTIGA
-210 LVTTQG
+210 LVTNQG
-216 QPVDIDETKRQW
+216 QPVDIDADKQQW

-242 LHERSVAYEQIGD
+242 LYERSVAYEQIGD
-255 GVPKFTVDTVSP
+255 GAPKFTVDTVTP
-267 GDFQTIDGTLE
+267 GDVQTIDGTLE

-296 ADGNPAINPDHPT
+296 SAGNPSLNPAHPM
-309 YEAAYRCLIP
+309 YDAAFRCVIP
-319 NEVSSP
+319 NEVSTP
-325 VPALLYGHGLMGSR
+325 VPALLYGHGLLGSR
-339 DQVDFFGAFAG
+339 SQVDFFGAFAG
-350 QGMIG
+350 QGTIG

-372 TGILGD
+372 AGILSD
-378 MSRFNEQVD
+378 MSRFNEQAD
-387 RMLQGHI
+387 RMLQGII

-402 TNSPSG
+402 TNSPMG
-408 FVSHQAFQNADG
+408 FVSHPAFQNDDG
-420 SPILKADST
+420 SPILKADAT

-443 TSAISTE
+443 ASAVSSE
-450 WHRAVLGVPGMNYSL
+450 WNRAVLGVPGMNYSL

-470 SDWPEFKVIFDQA
+470 SDWPEFQVIFDKA
-483 YAQPEDQLISL
+483 YTRSEDRLLAL

-510 QHLTSNPYQG
+510 QHLTADPYPG
-520 IESKDVLLVEAFG
+520 LESKNVLLVEAFG
-533 DHQVANVGTEVLART
+533 DHQVANVATEVFART
-548 INAKV
+548 IQAKLGA
-553 HSPSVK
+553 PALR

-569 WGIGQIESYPF
+569 WGIDPIDGYPF
-580 NGSAL
+580 DGSAL
-585 VMWDYGTPAP
+585 VVWDYGTPP
-595 PIGAAAP
+595 PPVGAAIP
-602 TEPEFGLDPH
+602 TDPEYGRDPH
-612 GAGSDEALVLVQA
+612 GAGSDEPLVLVQA

-632 QLQNVCGDGPCVGR
+632 QLLNVCGDGPCVGT

>member
-1 MAFLVMHRE
+1 MSWNMALLGMRRE
-10 RNLGQAVVRSIVAI
+10 QNFGQKAARSLLAI
-24 GLVASLGACSGT
+24 GLIGSLAACSK
-36 SNSGPSAST
+36 ST
-45 ANSSSE
+45 N
-51 SDVDN
+51 SDV
-56 SIPGDPADGP
+56 STPTTVGPPGAAVDGAEP
-66 DSVQPTCVQPGVLTC
+66 VQPTCDQPGVLTC

-87 NRLTVADVNTPT
+87 NRLTVPDLSTPT

-105 PSDATPVNVDGVAI
+105 PSDATPINVDGVAL

-133 SVIVFSAPD
+133 SMIVFAAPD
-142 VDLEKSGV
+142 VDLAKSGV

-160 VISNP
+160 TSSNP
-165 ITLRD
+165 ISLRD
-170 VDSVTDWP
+170 LDTETDWP

-199 EGHTYEVTIGD
+199 EGHTYQITIGA
-210 LVTTQG
+210 LVTNQG
-216 QPVDIDETKRQW
+216 QPVDIDADKQQW

-242 LHERSVAYEQIGD
+242 LYERSVAYEQIGD
-255 GVPKFTVDTVSP
+255 GAPKFTVDTVTP
-267 GDFQTIDGTLE
+267 GDVQTIDGTLE

-296 ADGNPAINPDHPT
+296 SAGNPSLNPEHPM
-309 YEAAYRCLIP
+309 YDAAFRCVIP
-319 NEVSSP
+319 NEVSTP
-325 VPALLYGHGLMGSR
+325 VPALLYGHGLLGSR
-339 DQVDFFGAFAG
+339 SQVDFFGAFAG
-350 QGMIG
+350 QGTIA

-372 TGILGD
+372 AGILSD
-378 MSRFNEQVD
+378 MSRFNEQAD
-387 RMLQGHI
+387 RMLQGII

-402 TNSPSG
+402 TNSPMG
-408 FVSHQAFQNADG
+408 FVSHPAFQNDDG
-420 SPILKADST
+420 SPILKADAT

-443 TSAISTE
+443 ASAVSSE
-450 WHRAVLGVPGMNYSL
+450 WNRAVLGVPGMNYSL

-470 SDWPEFKVIFDQA
+470 SDWPEFQVIFDKA
-483 YAQPEDQLISL
+483 YTRSEDRLLAL

-510 QHLTSNPYQG
+510 QHLTADPYPG
-520 IESKDVLLVEAFG
+520 LESKNVLLVEAFG
-533 DHQVANVGTEVLART
+533 DHQVANVATEVFART
-548 INAKV
+548 IQAKLGA
-553 HSPSVK
+553 PALR

-569 WGIGQIESYPF
+569 WGIDPIDGYPF
-580 NGSAL
+580 DGSAL
-585 VMWDYGTPAP
+585 VVWDYGTPAP
-595 PIGAAAP
+595 PVGAAIP
-602 TEPEFGLDPH
+602 TDPEYGRDPH
-612 GAGSDEALVLVQA
+612 GAGSDEPLVLVQA

-632 QLQNVCGDGPCVGR
+632 QLLNVCGDGPCIGT

>member
-1 MAFLVMHRE
+1 MALLGMRREQNFGQKAARSLLV
-10 RNLGQAVVRSIVAI
+10 I
-24 GLVASLGACSGT
+24 GLIGSLAACSK
-36 SNSGPSAST
+36 ST
-45 ANSSSE
+45 N
-51 SDVDN
+51 SDV
-56 SIPGDPADGP
+56 SAPTTVVPPGTAADGADP
-66 DSVQPTCVQPGVLTC
+66 VQPTCDQPGVLTC

-87 NRLTVADVNTPT
+87 NRLTVPDLSTPT

-105 PSDATPVNVDGVAI
+105 PSEATPINVEGVAL

-133 SVIVFSAPD
+133 SVIVFAAPD
-142 VDLEKSGV
+142 VDLAKSGV

-160 VISNP
+160 TSSNP
-165 ITLRD
+165 ISLRD
-170 VDSVTDWP
+170 LDTETDWP

-199 EGHTYEVTIGD
+199 EGHTYQVTIGA
-210 LVTTQG
+210 LVTNQG
-216 QPVDIDETKRQW
+216 QPVDIDADKQQW

-242 LHERSVAYEQIGD
+242 LYERSVAYEQIGD
-255 GVPKFTVDTVSP
+255 GAPKFTVDTVTP
-267 GDFQTIDGTLE
+267 GDVQTIDGTLE

-296 ADGNPAINPDHPT
+296 SAGNPSLNPAHPM
-309 YEAAYRCLIP
+309 YDAAFRCVIP
-319 NEVSSP
+319 NEVSTP
-325 VPALLYGHGLMGSR
+325 VPALLYGHGLLGSR
-339 DQVDFFGAFAG
+339 SQVDFFGAFAG
-350 QGMIG
+350 QGTIG

-372 TGILGD
+372 AGILSD
-378 MSRFNEQVD
+378 MSRFNEQAD
-387 RMLQGHI
+387 RMLQGII

-402 TNSPSG
+402 TNSPMG
-408 FVSHQAFQNADG
+408 FVSHPAFQNDDG
-420 SPILKADST
+420 SPILKADAT

-443 TSAISTE
+443 ASAVSSE
-450 WHRAVLGVPGMNYSL
+450 WNRAVLGVPGMNYSL

-470 SDWPEFKVIFDQA
+470 SDWPEFQVIFDKA
-483 YAQPEDQLISL
+483 YTRSEDRLLAL

-510 QHLTSNPYQG
+510 QHLTADPYPG
-520 IESKDVLLVEAFG
+520 LESKNVLLVEAFG
-533 DHQVANVGTEVLART
+533 DHQVANVATEVFART
-548 INAKV
+548 IQAKLGA
-553 HSPSVK
+553 PALR

-569 WGIGQIESYPF
+569 WGIDPIDGYPF
-580 NGSAL
+580 DGSAL
-585 VMWDYGTPAP
+585 VVWDYGTPAP
-595 PIGAAAP
+595 PVGAAIP
-602 TEPEFGLDPH
+602 TDPEYGRDPH
-612 GAGSDEALVLVQA
+612 GAGSDEPLVLVQA

-632 QLQNVCGDGPCVGR
+632 QLLNVCGDGPCIGT

>member
-1 MAFLVMHRE
+1 MALLGMRRE
-10 RNLGQAVVRSIVAI
+10 RIFGQKAARSLLVI
-24 GLVASLGACSGT
+24 GLIGSLAACSK
-36 SNSGPSAST
+36 ST
-45 ANSSSE
+45 N
-51 SDVDN
+51 SDV
-56 SIPGDPADGP
+56 SAPTTVGPTGTAADGADP
-66 DSVQPTCVQPGVLTC
+66 VQPTCDQPGVLTC

-87 NRLTVADVNTPT
+87 NRLTVPDLSTPT

-105 PSDATPVNVDGVAI
+105 PSDATPINVEGVAL

-133 SVIVFSAPD
+133 SVIVFAAPD
-142 VDLEKSGV
+142 VDLAKSGV

-160 VISNP
+160 TSSNP
-165 ITLRD
+165 ISLRD
-170 VDSVTDWP
+170 LDTETDWP

-199 EGHTYEVTIGD
+199 EGHTYQVTIGA
-210 LVTTQG
+210 LVTNQG
-216 QPVDIDETKRQW
+216 QPVDIDADKQQW

-242 LHERSVAYEQIGD
+242 LYERSVAYEQIGD
-255 GVPKFTVDTVSP
+255 GAPKFTVDTVTP
-267 GDFQTIDGTLE
+267 GDVQTIDGTLE

-296 ADGNPAINPDHPT
+296 SAGNPSLNPEHPM
-309 YEAAYRCLIP
+309 YDAAFRCVIP
-319 NEVSSP
+319 NEVSTP
-325 VPALLYGHGLMGSR
+325 VPALLYGHGLLGSR
-339 DQVDFFGAFAG
+339 SQVDFFGAFAG
-350 QGMIG
+350 QGTIG

-372 TGILGD
+372 AGILSD
-378 MSRFNEQVD
+378 MSRFNEQAD
-387 RMLQGHI
+387 RMLQGII

-402 TNSPSG
+402 TNSPMG
-408 FVSHQAFQNADG
+408 FVSHPAFQNDDG
-420 SPILKADST
+420 SPILRADAT

-443 TSAISTE
+443 ASAVSSE
-450 WHRAVLGVPGMNYSL
+450 WNRAVLGVPGMNYSL

-470 SDWPEFKVIFDQA
+470 SDWPEFQVIFDKA
-483 YAQPEDQLISL
+483 YTRSEDRLLAL

-510 QHLTSNPYQG
+510 QHLTADPYPG
-520 IESKDVLLVEAFG
+520 LESKNVLLVEAFG
-533 DHQVANVGTEVLART
+533 DHQVANVATEVFART
-548 INAKV
+548 IQAKLGA
-553 HSPSVK
+553 PALR

-569 WGIGQIESYPF
+569 WGIDPIDGYPF
-580 NGSAL
+580 DGSAL
-585 VMWDYGTPAP
+585 VVWDYGTPAP
-595 PIGAAAP
+595 PVGAAIP
-602 TEPEFGLDPH
+602 TDPEYGRDPH
-612 GAGSDEALVLVQA
+612 GAGSDEPLVLVQA

-632 QLQNVCGDGPCVGR
+632 QLLNVCGDGPCIGT

>member
-1 MAFLVMHRE
+1 MALLGMRREQNFGQKAARSLLV
-10 RNLGQAVVRSIVAI
+10 I
-24 GLVASLGACSGT
+24 GLIGSLAACSK
-36 SNSGPSAST
+36 ST
-45 ANSSSE
+45 N
-51 SDVDN
+51 SDV
-56 SIPGDPADGP
+56 SAPTTVVPPGTAADGADP
-66 DSVQPTCVQPGVLTC
+66 VQPTCDQPGVLTC

-87 NRLTVADVNTPT
+87 NRLTVPDLSTPT

-105 PSDATPVNVDGVAI
+105 PSEATPINVEGVAL

-142 VDLEKSGV
+142 VDLAKSGV

-160 VISNP
+160 TSSNP
-165 ITLRD
+165 ISLRD
-170 VDSVTDWP
+170 LDTETDWP

-199 EGHTYEVTIGD
+199 EGHTYQVTIGA
-210 LVTTQG
+210 LVTNQG
-216 QPVDIDETKRQW
+216 QPVDIDANKQQW

-242 LHERSVAYEQIGD
+242 LYERSVAYEQIGD
-255 GVPKFTVDTVSP
+255 GAPKFTVDTVTP
-267 GDFQTIDGTLE
+267 GDVQTIDGTLE

-296 ADGNPAINPDHPT
+296 SAGNPSLNPEHPM
-309 YEAAYRCLIP
+309 YDAAFRCVIP
-319 NEVSSP
+319 NEVSTP
-325 VPALLYGHGLMGSR
+325 VPALLYGHGLLGSR
-339 DQVDFFGAFAG
+339 SQVDFFGAFAG
-350 QGMIG
+350 QGTIA

-372 TGILGD
+372 AGILSD
-378 MSRFNEQVD
+378 MSRFNEQAD
-387 RMLQGHI
+387 RMLQGII

-402 TNSPSG
+402 TNSPMG
-408 FVSHQAFQNADG
+408 FVSHPAFQNDDG
-420 SPILKADST
+420 SPILKADTT

-443 TSAISTE
+443 ASAVSSE
-450 WHRAVLGVPGMNYSL
+450 WNRAVLGVPGMNYSL

-470 SDWPEFKVIFDQA
+470 SDWPEFQVIFDKA
-483 YAQPEDQLISL
+483 YTRSEDRLLAL

-510 QHLTSNPYQG
+510 QHLTADPYPG
-520 IESKDVLLVEAFG
+520 LESKNVLLVEAFG
-533 DHQVANVGTEVLART
+533 DHQVANVATEVFART
-548 INAKV
+548 IQAKLGA
-553 HSPSVK
+553 PALR

-569 WGIGQIESYPF
+569 WGIDPIDGYPF
-580 NGSAL
+580 DGSAL
-585 VMWDYGTPAP
+585 VVWDYGTPAP
-595 PIGAAAP
+595 PVGAAIP
-602 TEPEFGLDPH
+602 TDPEYGRDPH
-612 GAGSDEALVLVQA
+612 GAGSDEPLVLVQA

-632 QLQNVCGDGPCVGR
+632 QLLNVCGDGPCIGT

>member
-1 MAFLVMHRE
+1 MSWNMALLGMRRE
-10 RNLGQAVVRSIVAI
+10 RNFGQKVARSLLAI
-24 GLVASLGACSGT
+24 GLIGSLAACSK
-36 SNSGPSAST
+36 ST
-45 ANSSSE
+45 N
-51 SDVDN
+51 SDV
-56 SIPGDPADGP
+56 STPTTVGPPGAAVDGAEP
-66 DSVQPTCVQPGVLTC
+66 VQPTCDQPGVLTC

-87 NRLTVADVNTPT
+87 NRLTVPDLNSPT

-105 PSDATPVNVDGVAI
+105 PSDATPINVDGVAL

-133 SVIVFSAPD
+133 SMIVFAAPD
-142 VDLEKSGV
+142 VDLAKSGV

-160 VISNP
+160 TSSNP
-165 ITLRD
+165 ISLRD
-170 VDSVTDWP
+170 LDTETDWP

-199 EGHTYEVTIGD
+199 EGHTYQVTIGA
-210 LVTTQG
+210 LVTNQG
-216 QPVDIDETKRQW
+216 QAVDIDANKQQW

-242 LHERSVAYEQIGD
+242 LYERSVAYEQIGD
-255 GVPKFTVDTVSP
+255 GAPKFTVDTVTP
-267 GDFQTIDGTLE
+267 GDVQTIDGTLE

-296 ADGNPAINPDHPT
+296 SAGNPSLNPEHPM
-309 YEAAYRCLIP
+309 YDAAFRCVIP
-319 NEVSSP
+319 NEVSTP
-325 VPALLYGHGLMGSR
+325 VPALLYGHGLLGSR
-339 DQVDFFGAFAG
+339 SQVDFFGTFAG
-350 QGMIG
+350 QGTIG

-372 TGILGD
+372 AGILSD
-378 MSRFNEQVD
+378 MSRFNEQAD
-387 RMLQGHI
+387 RMLQGII

-402 TNSPSG
+402 TNSPMG
-408 FVSHQAFQNADG
+408 FVSHPAFQNDDG
-420 SPILKADST
+420 SPILKADAT

-443 TSAISTE
+443 ASAVSSE
-450 WHRAVLGVPGMNYSL
+450 WNRAVLGVPGMNYSL

-470 SDWPEFKVIFDQA
+470 SDWPEFQVIFDKA
-483 YAQPEDQLISL
+483 YTRNEDRLLAL

-510 QHLTSNPYQG
+510 QHLTADPYPG
-520 IESKDVLLVEAFG
+520 LETKNVLLVEAFG
-533 DHQVANVGTEVLART
+533 DHQVANVATEVFART
-548 INAKV
+548 IQAKLGA
-553 HSPSVK
+553 PALR

-569 WGIGQIESYPF
+569 WGIDPIDGYPF
-580 NGSAL
+580 DGSAL
-585 VMWDYGTPAP
+585 VVWDYGTPAP
-595 PIGAAAP
+595 PVGAAIP
-602 TEPEFGLDPH
+602 TDPEYGRDPH
-612 GAGSDEALVLVQA
+612 GAGSDEPLVLIQA

-632 QLQNVCGDGPCVGR
+632 QLLNVCGDGPCIGK

>member
-1 MAFLVMHRE
+1 MALLGMRREQNFGQKATRSLLVVG
-10 RNLGQAVVRSIVAI
+10 LI
-24 GLVASLGACSGT
+24 GSLVACSNATNSDSSAATTDSSPGTAVDGADL
-36 SNSGPSAST
+36 A
-45 ANSSSE
+45 
-51 SDVDN
+51 
-56 SIPGDPADGP
+56 
-66 DSVQPTCVQPGVLTC
+66 QPTCEQPGVLTC

-87 NRLTVADVNTPT
+87 NRLTVPDFSTPT

-105 PSDATPVNVDGVAI
+105 PSDATPINVDGVAL

-133 SVIVFSAPD
+133 SVIVFAAPD
-142 VDLEKSGV
+142 VDLVKSGV

-160 VISNP
+160 PNSSSSSNP
-165 ITLRD
+165 ISLRD
-170 VDSVTDWP
+170 IDSDTDWP

-199 EGHTYEVTIGD
+199 EGHTYQVTIGE
-210 LVTTQG
+210 LVTGQG
-216 QPVDIDETKRQW
+216 ESVDIDANKQQW

-242 LHERSVAYEQIGD
+242 LFERSVAYEQIGD
-255 GVPKFTVDTVSP
+255 GAPKFTVDTVTP
-267 GDFQTIDGTLE
+267 GEVQTIEGTLE

-296 ADGNPAINPDHPT
+296 SAGNPALNPEHPM
-309 YEAAYRCLIP
+309 YDAAFRCVIP
-319 NEVSSP
+319 NEVSTP
-325 VPALLYGHGLMGSR
+325 VPALLYGHGLLGSR
-339 DQVDFFGAFAG
+339 SQVDFFGAFAG
-350 QGMIG
+350 QGTIG

-372 TGILGD
+372 AGILND
-378 MSRFNEQVD
+378 MNRFNEQAD
-387 RMLQGHI
+387 RMLQGII

-402 TNSPSG
+402 TNSALG
-408 FVSHQAFQNADG
+408 FVSHPAFQNDDG
-420 SPILKADST
+420 SPILKADAT

-443 TSAISTE
+443 ASAISSE
-450 WHRAVLGVPGMNYSL
+450 WSRAVLGVPAMNYSL

-470 SDWPEFKVIFDQA
+470 SDWPEFQAIFDKA
-483 YAQPEDQLISL
+483 YTRNEDRLLAL

-510 QHLTSNPYQG
+510 QHLTTDPYPG
-520 IESKDVLLVEAFG
+520 LEAKNVLLVQAFG
-533 DHQVANVGTEVLART
+533 DHQVANVATEVFART
-548 INAKV
+548 IQAKIAT
-553 HSPSVK
+553 PALK

-569 WGIGQIESYPF
+569 WGIDPIDGYPF
-580 NGSAL
+580 AGSAL
-585 VMWDYGTPAP
+585 VIWDYGTPAP
-595 PIGAAAP
+595 PVGAAIP
-602 TEPEFGLDPH
+602 TDPEYGRDPH
-612 GAGSDEALVLVQA
+612 GAGSDEPLVLVQA

-632 QLQNVCGDGPCVGR
+632 QLLNVCGEGLCIGK

>member
-1 MAFLVMHRE
+1 V
-10 RNLGQAVVRSIVAI
+10 
-24 GLVASLGACSGT
+24 
-36 SNSGPSAST
+36 
-45 ANSSSE
+45 
-51 SDVDN
+51 
-56 SIPGDPADGP
+56 P
-66 DSVQPTCVQPGVLTC
+66 DLS
-81 LLPWPD
+81 
-87 NRLTVADVNTPT
+87 TPT

-105 PSDATPVNVDGVAI
+105 PSDATPINVEGVAI

-133 SVIVFSAPD
+133 SVIVFTAPD
-142 VDLEKSGV
+142 VDLAKSGV

-160 VISNP
+160 TSSNSIS
-165 ITLRD
+165 LRD
-170 VDSVTDWP
+170 LDTETDWP

-199 EGHTYEVTIGD
+199 EGHTYQVTIGA
-210 LVTTQG
+210 LVTNQG
-216 QPVDIDETKRQW
+216 QPVDIDADKQQW

-242 LHERSVAYEQIGD
+242 LYERSVAYEQIGD
-255 GVPKFTVDTVSP
+255 GAPKFTVDTVTP
-267 GDFQTIDGTLE
+267 GDVQTIDGTLE

-296 ADGNPAINPDHPT
+296 SAGNPSLNPAHPM
-309 YEAAYRCLIP
+309 YDAAFRCVIP
-319 NEVSSP
+319 NEVSTP
-325 VPALLYGHGLMGSR
+325 VPALLYGHGLLGSR
-339 DQVDFFGAFAG
+339 SQVDFFGAFAG
-350 QGMIG
+350 QGTIG

-372 TGILGD
+372 AGILSD
-378 MSRFNEQVD
+378 MSRFNEQAD
-387 RMLQGHI
+387 RMLQGII

-402 TNSPSG
+402 TNSPMG
-408 FVSHQAFQNADG
+408 FVSHPAFQNDDG
-420 SPILKADST
+420 SPILKADAT

-443 TSAISTE
+443 ASAVSSE
-450 WHRAVLGVPGMNYSL
+450 WNRAVLGVPGMNYSL

-470 SDWPEFKVIFDQA
+470 SDWPEFQVIFDKA
-483 YAQPEDQLISL
+483 YTRSEDRLLAL

-510 QHLTSNPYQG
+510 QHLTADPYPG
-520 IESKDVLLVEAFG
+520 LESKNVLLVEAFG
-533 DHQVANVGTEVLART
+533 DHQVANVATEVFART
-548 INAKV
+548 IQAKLGA
-553 HSPSVK
+553 PALR

-569 WGIGQIESYPF
+569 WGIDPIDGYPF
-580 NGSAL
+580 DGSAL
-585 VMWDYGTPAP
+585 VVWDYGTPP
-595 PIGAAAP
+595 PPVGAAIP
-602 TEPEFGLDPH
+602 TDPEYGRDPH
-612 GAGSDEALVLVQA
+612 GAGSDEPLVLVQA

-632 QLQNVCGDGPCVGR
+632 QLLNVCGDDPCVGT

>member
-1 MAFLVMHRE
+1 MALLGMRRE
-10 RNLGQAVVRSIVAI
+10 QNFGQKAARSLLAI
-24 GLVASLGACSGT
+24 GLIGSLAACSK
-36 SNSGPSAST
+36 ST
-45 ANSSSE
+45 N
-51 SDVDN
+51 SDV
-56 SIPGDPADGP
+56 SAPTTVVPPGTAADGADP
-66 DSVQPTCVQPGVLTC
+66 VQPTCDQPGVLTC

-87 NRLTVADVNTPT
+87 NRLTVPDLSTPT

-105 PSDATPVNVDGVAI
+105 PSDATPINVDGVAL

-133 SVIVFSAPD
+133 SMIVFAAPD
-142 VDLEKSGV
+142 VDLAKSGV

-160 VISNP
+160 TSSNP
-165 ITLRD
+165 ISLRD
-170 VDSVTDWP
+170 LDTDTDWP

-199 EGHTYEVTIGD
+199 EGHTYQVTIGA
-210 LVTTQG
+210 LVTNQG
-216 QPVDIDETKRQW
+216 QPVDIDADKQQW

-242 LHERSVAYEQIGD
+242 LYERSVAYEQIGD
-255 GVPKFTVDTVSP
+255 GAPKFTVDTVTP
-267 GDFQTIDGTLE
+267 GDVQTIDGTLE

-296 ADGNPAINPDHPT
+296 SAGNPSLNPEHPM
-309 YEAAYRCLIP
+309 YDAAFRCVIP
-319 NEVSSP
+319 NEVSTP
-325 VPALLYGHGLMGSR
+325 VPALLYGHGLLGSR
-339 DQVDFFGAFAG
+339 SQVDFFGAFAG
-350 QGMIG
+350 QGTIG

-372 TGILGD
+372 AGILSD
-378 MSRFNEQVD
+378 MSRFNEQAD
-387 RMLQGHI
+387 RMLQGII

-402 TNSPSG
+402 TNSPMG
-408 FVSHQAFQNADG
+408 FVSHPAFQNDDG
-420 SPILKADST
+420 SPILKADAT

-443 TSAISTE
+443 ASAVSSE
-450 WHRAVLGVPGMNYSL
+450 WNRAVLGVPGMNYSL

-470 SDWPEFKVIFDQA
+470 SDWPEFQVIFDKA
-483 YAQPEDQLISL
+483 YTRSEDRLL
-494 ALVQLLWDRGE
+494 ALALAQLLWDRGE

-510 QHLTSNPYQG
+510 QHLTADPYPG
-520 IESKDVLLVEAFG
+520 LESKNVLLVEAFG
-533 DHQVANVGTEVLART
+533 DHQVANVATEVFART
-548 INAKV
+548 IQAKLGA
-553 HSPSVK
+553 PALR

-569 WGIGQIESYPF
+569 WGIDPIDGYPF
-580 NGSAL
+580 DGSAL
-585 VMWDYGTPAP
+585 VVWDYGTPAP
-595 PIGAAAP
+595 PVGAAIP
-602 TEPEFGLDPH
+602 TDPEYGRDPH
-612 GAGSDEALVLVQA
+612 GAGSDEPLVLVQA

-632 QLQNVCGDGPCVGR
+632 QLLNVCGDGPCIGT

>member
-1 MAFLVMHRE
+1 MSWNMALLGMRREQNFGQKAARSLLV
-10 RNLGQAVVRSIVAI
+10 I
-24 GLVASLGACSGT
+24 GLIGSLAACSK
-36 SNSGPSAST
+36 ST
-45 ANSSSE
+45 N
-51 SDVDN
+51 SDV
-56 SIPGDPADGP
+56 SAPTTVVPPGTAADGADP
-66 DSVQPTCVQPGVLTC
+66 VQPTCDQPGVLTC

-87 NRLTVADVNTPT
+87 NRLTVPDLSTPT

-105 PSDATPVNVDGVAI
+105 PSEATPINVEGVAL

-133 SVIVFSAPD
+133 SVIVFAAPD
-142 VDLEKSGV
+142 VDLAKSGV

-160 VISNP
+160 TSSNP
-165 ITLRD
+165 ISLRD
-170 VDSVTDWP
+170 LDTETDWP

-199 EGHTYEVTIGD
+199 EGHTYQVTIGA
-210 LVTTQG
+210 LVTNQG
-216 QPVDIDETKRQW
+216 QPVDIDADKQQW

-242 LHERSVAYEQIGD
+242 LYERSVAYEQIGD
-255 GVPKFTVDTVSP
+255 GAPKFTVDTVTP
-267 GDFQTIDGTLE
+267 GDVQTIDGTLE

-296 ADGNPAINPDHPT
+296 SAGNPSLNPAHPM
-309 YEAAYRCLIP
+309 YDAAFRCVIP
-319 NEVSSP
+319 NEVSTP
-325 VPALLYGHGLMGSR
+325 VPALLYGHGLLGSR
-339 DQVDFFGAFAG
+339 SQVDFFGAFAG
-350 QGMIG
+350 QGTIG

-372 TGILGD
+372 AGILSD
-378 MSRFNEQVD
+378 MSRFNEQAD
-387 RMLQGHI
+387 RMLQGII

-402 TNSPSG
+402 TNSPMG
-408 FVSHQAFQNADG
+408 FVSHPAFQNDDG
-420 SPILKADST
+420 SPILKADAT

-443 TSAISTE
+443 ASAVSSE
-450 WHRAVLGVPGMNYSL
+450 WNRAVLGVPGMNYSL

-470 SDWPEFKVIFDQA
+470 SDWPEFQVIFDKA
-483 YAQPEDQLISL
+483 YTRSEDRLLAL

-510 QHLTSNPYQG
+510 QHLTADPYPG
-520 IESKDVLLVEAFG
+520 LESKNVLLVEAFG
-533 DHQVANVGTEVLART
+533 DHQVANVATEVFART
-548 INAKV
+548 IQAKLGA
-553 HSPSVK
+553 PALR

-569 WGIGQIESYPF
+569 WGLDPIDEYPF
-580 NGSAL
+580 DGSAL
-585 VMWDYGTPAP
+585 VVWDYGTPAP
-595 PIGAAAP
+595 PVGAAIP
-602 TEPEFGLDPH
+602 TDPEYGRDPH
-612 GAGSDEALVLVQA
+612 GAGSDEPLVLVQA

-632 QLQNVCGDGPCVGR
+632 QLLNVCGDGPCIGT

>member
-1 MAFLVMHRE
+1 MALLGMRRE
-10 RNLGQAVVRSIVAI
+10 RNSGQKATRSLLVLGLI
-24 GLVASLGACSGT
+24 GSLVACSNATNSDSSAATTDSSPGT
-36 SNSGPSAST
+36 A
-45 ANSSSE
+45 
-51 SDVDN
+51 
-56 SIPGDPADGP
+56 ADGADP
-66 DSVQPTCVQPGVLTC
+66 VQPTCDQPGVLTC

-87 NRLTVADVNTPT
+87 NRLTVPDLSTPT

-105 PSDATPVNVDGVAI
+105 PSDATPINVEGVAL

-133 SVIVFSAPD
+133 SVIVFAAPD
-142 VDLEKSGV
+142 VDLAKSGV

-160 VISNP
+160 TSSNP
-165 ITLRD
+165 ISLRD
-170 VDSVTDWP
+170 LDTETDWP

-199 EGHTYEVTIGD
+199 EGHTYQVTIGA
-210 LVTTQG
+210 LVTNQG
-216 QPVDIDETKRQW
+216 QPVDIDANKQQW

-242 LHERSVAYEQIGD
+242 LYERSVAYEQIGD
-255 GVPKFTVDTVSP
+255 GAPKFTVDTVTP
-267 GDFQTIDGTLE
+267 GDVQTIDGTLE

-296 ADGNPAINPDHPT
+296 SAGNPSLNPEHPM
-309 YEAAYRCLIP
+309 YDAAFRCVIP
-319 NEVSSP
+319 NEVSTP
-325 VPALLYGHGLMGSR
+325 VPALLYGHGLLGSR
-339 DQVDFFGAFAG
+339 SQVDFFGAFAG
-350 QGMIG
+350 QGTIG

-372 TGILGD
+372 AGILSD
-378 MSRFNEQVD
+378 MSRFNEQAD
-387 RMLQGHI
+387 RMLQGII

-402 TNSPSG
+402 TNSPMG
-408 FVSHQAFQNADG
+408 FVSHPAFQNDDG
-420 SPILKADST
+420 SPILKADAT

-443 TSAISTE
+443 ASAVSSE
-450 WHRAVLGVPGMNYSL
+450 WNRAVLGVPGMNYSL

-470 SDWPEFKVIFDQA
+470 SDWPEFQVIFDKA
-483 YAQPEDQLISL
+483 YTRSEDRLLAL

-510 QHLTSNPYQG
+510 QHLTADPYPG
-520 IESKDVLLVEAFG
+520 LESKNVLLVEAFG
-533 DHQVANVGTEVLART
+533 DHQVANVATEVFART
-548 INAKV
+548 IQAKLGA
-553 HSPSVK
+553 PALR

-569 WGIGQIESYPF
+569 WGIDPIDGYPF
-580 NGSAL
+580 DGSAL
-585 VMWDYGTPAP
+585 VVWDYGTPAP
-595 PIGAAAP
+595 PVGAAIP
-602 TEPEFGLDPH
+602 TDPEYGRDPH
-612 GAGSDEALVLVQA
+612 GAGSDEPLVLVQA

-632 QLQNVCGDGPCVGR
+632 QLLNVCGDGPCIGT

>member
-1 MAFLVMHRE
+1 MALLGMRRE
-10 RNLGQAVVRSIVAI
+10 QNFGQKAARSLLAI
-24 GLVASLGACSGT
+24 GLIGSLAACSK
-36 SNSGPSAST
+36 ST
-45 ANSSSE
+45 N
-51 SDVDN
+51 SDV
-56 SIPGDPADGP
+56 STPTTVGPPGAAVDGAEP
-66 DSVQPTCVQPGVLTC
+66 VQPTCDQPGVLTC

-87 NRLTVADVNTPT
+87 NRLTVPDLSTPT

-105 PSDATPVNVDGVAI
+105 PSDATPINVEGVAL

-133 SVIVFSAPD
+133 SVIVFAAPD
-142 VDLEKSGV
+142 VDLAKSGV

-160 VISNP
+160 TSSNP
-165 ITLRD
+165 ISLRD
-170 VDSVTDWP
+170 LDTETDWP

-199 EGHTYEVTIGD
+199 EGHTYQVTIGA
-210 LVTTQG
+210 LVTNQG
-216 QPVDIDETKRQW
+216 QPVDIDADKQQW

-242 LHERSVAYEQIGD
+242 LYERSVAYEQIGD
-255 GVPKFTVDTVSP
+255 GAPKFTVDTVTP
-267 GDFQTIDGTLE
+267 GDVQTIDGTLE

-296 ADGNPAINPDHPT
+296 SAGNPSLNPEHPM
-309 YEAAYRCLIP
+309 YDAAFRCVIP
-319 NEVSSP
+319 NEVSTP
-325 VPALLYGHGLMGSR
+325 VPALLYGHGLLGSR
-339 DQVDFFGAFAG
+339 SQVDFFGAFAG
-350 QGMIG
+350 QGTIG

-372 TGILGD
+372 AGILSD
-378 MSRFNEQVD
+378 MSRFNEQAD
-387 RMLQGHI
+387 RMLQGII

-402 TNSPSG
+402 TNSPMG
-408 FVSHQAFQNADG
+408 FVSHPAFQNDDG
-420 SPILKADST
+420 SPILKADAT

-443 TSAISTE
+443 ASAVSSE
-450 WHRAVLGVPGMNYSL
+450 WNRAVLGVPGMNYSL

-470 SDWPEFKVIFDQA
+470 SDWPEFQVIFDKA
-483 YAQPEDQLISL
+483 YTRSEDRLLAL

-510 QHLTSNPYQG
+510 QHLTADPYPG
-520 IESKDVLLVEAFG
+520 LESKNVLLVEAFG
-533 DHQVANVGTEVLART
+533 DHQVANVATEVFART
-548 INAKV
+548 IQAKLGA
-553 HSPSVK
+553 PALR

-569 WGIGQIESYPF
+569 WGIDPIDGYPF
-580 NGSAL
+580 DGSAL
-585 VMWDYGTPAP
+585 VVWDYGTPAP
-595 PIGAAAP
+595 PVGAAIP
-602 TEPEFGLDPH
+602 TDPEYGRDPH
-612 GAGSDEALVLVQA
+612 GAGSDEPLVLVQA

-632 QLQNVCGDGPCVGR
+632 QLLNVCGDGPCIGT

>member
-1 MAFLVMHRE
+1 MSWNMALLGMRRE
-10 RNLGQAVVRSIVAI
+10 RNFGQKVARSLLAI
-24 GLVASLGACSGT
+24 GLIGSLAACSK
-36 SNSGPSAST
+36 ST
-45 ANSSSE
+45 N
-51 SDVDN
+51 SDV
-56 SIPGDPADGP
+56 STPTTVGPPGAAVDGAEP
-66 DSVQPTCVQPGVLTC
+66 VQPTCDQPGVLTC

-87 NRLTVADVNTPT
+87 NRLTVPDLNSPT

-105 PSDATPVNVDGVAI
+105 PSDATPINVDGVAL

-133 SVIVFSAPD
+133 SMIVFAAPD
-142 VDLEKSGV
+142 VDLAKSGV

-160 VISNP
+160 TSSNP
-165 ITLRD
+165 ISLRD
-170 VDSVTDWP
+170 LDTETDWP

-199 EGHTYEVTIGD
+199 EGHTYQVTIGA
-210 LVTTQG
+210 LVTNQG
-216 QPVDIDETKRQW
+216 QAVDIDANKQQW

-242 LHERSVAYEQIGD
+242 LYERSVAYEQIGD
-255 GVPKFTVDTVSP
+255 GAPKFTVDTVTP
-267 GDFQTIDGTLE
+267 GDVQTIDGTLE

-296 ADGNPAINPDHPT
+296 SLGNPSLNPEHPM
-309 YEAAYRCLIP
+309 YDAAFRCVIP
-319 NEVSSP
+319 NEVSTP
-325 VPALLYGHGLMGSR
+325 VPALLYGHGLLGSR
-339 DQVDFFGAFAG
+339 SQVDFFGTFAG
-350 QGMIG
+350 QGTIG

-372 TGILGD
+372 AGILSD
-378 MSRFNEQVD
+378 MSRFNEQAD
-387 RMLQGHI
+387 RMLQGII

-402 TNSPSG
+402 TNSPMG
-408 FVSHQAFQNADG
+408 FVSHPAFQNDDG
-420 SPILKADST
+420 SPILKADAT

-443 TSAISTE
+443 ASAVSSE
-450 WHRAVLGVPGMNYSL
+450 WNRAVLGVPGMNYSL

-470 SDWPEFKVIFDQA
+470 SDWPEFQVIFDKA
-483 YAQPEDQLISL
+483 YTRNEDRLLAL

-510 QHLTSNPYQG
+510 QHLTADPYPG
-520 IESKDVLLVEAFG
+520 LETKNVLLVEAFG
-533 DHQVANVGTEVLART
+533 DHQVANVATEVFART
-548 INAKV
+548 IQAKLGA
-553 HSPSVK
+553 PALR

-569 WGIGQIESYPF
+569 WGIDPIDGYPF
-580 NGSAL
+580 DGSAL
-585 VMWDYGTPAP
+585 VVWDYGTPAP
-595 PIGAAAP
+595 PVGAAIP
-602 TEPEFGLDPH
+602 TDPEYGRDPH
-612 GAGSDEALVLVQA
+612 GAGSDEPLVLIQA

-632 QLQNVCGDGPCVGR
+632 QLLNVCGDGPCIGK